1 MHVPLTT
8 DLIYHEQYTIL
19 NYQYFDNLRNLI
31 VAAKLKKNV
40 SDTSIF
46 SLCIIHV
53 YFLIFATST
62 FKKDKSLLS
71 L

>member
-8 DLIYHEQYTIL
+8 DLIYHEECTIL

-31 VAAKLKKNV
+31 VAAKLKKKNG

-46 SLCIIHV
+46 SLYIIHV
-53 YFLIFATST
+53 YFLIFATLT
-62 FKKDKSLLS
+62 FKKR
-71 L
+71 

>member
-31 VAAKLKKNV
+31 VAAKLKKMFQIQAYLV
-40 SDTSIF
+40 F
-46 SLCIIHV
+46 V
-53 YFLIFATST
+53 
-62 FKKDKSLLS
+62 
-71 L
+71 

>member
-31 VAAKLKKNV
+31 VAAKLKKKWFRYKHIYSLYNTCIFLNLRNV
-40 SDTSIF
+40 N
-46 SLCIIHV
+46 V
-53 YFLIFATST
+53 
-62 FKKDKSLLS
+62 
-71 L
+71 